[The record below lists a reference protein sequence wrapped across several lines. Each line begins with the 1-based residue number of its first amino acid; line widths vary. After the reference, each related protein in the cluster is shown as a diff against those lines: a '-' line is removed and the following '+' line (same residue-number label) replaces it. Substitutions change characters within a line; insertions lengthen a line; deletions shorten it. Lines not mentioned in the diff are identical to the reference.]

1 MVVILTGA
9 TSGIG
14 FEILKQIVSEGH
26 KVYAIGRDFSK
37 IIDYFG
43 ENNSQL
49 INLTTD
55 LQNTASIAYIFETI
69 LENGE
74 KVDAFVNCAGYEE
87 TIPLKQY
94 SRELIANIFDVNV
107 FSTIEF
113 LRFITQKKYS
123 SDGASI
129 VLFSSVMGNL
139 GQPGKVGYC
148 SSKAA
153 VNGIVKSASL
163 ELSKRKIRVN
173 SISPGIV
180 NTELTQKLFNKIGEQ
195 AKNGIIEQ
203 HPLGIGEPEDI
214 VPLVLFL
221 ISSKAKWITGA
232 DIVIDGGYSAK

>member
-14 FEILKQIVSEGH
+14 FEVLKQIVVEGH
-26 KVYAIGRDFSK
+26 KVYTIGRDFSK

-43 ENNSQL
+43 ENNSR
-49 INLTTD
+49 IVNTRID
-55 LQNTASIAYIFETI
+55 LHDTASIAGIFEAI
-69 LENGE
+69 LNNGE

-94 SRELIANIFDVNV
+94 SGELISNIFSVNV

-113 LRFITQKKYS
+113 LRFIAQKKYS
-123 SDGASI
+123 NDGASV

-153 VNGIVKSASL
+153 VNGIVKSAAL
-163 ELSKRKIRVN
+163 ELSKRRIRVN

-180 NTELTQKLFNKIGEQ
+180 NTELTQKLFDKIGEQ
-195 AKNGIIEQ
+195 AKIGIIEQ

-214 VPLVLFL
+214 VPAVLFL
-221 ISSKAKWITGA
+221 ISGNSKWITGT